1 MKPLKQ
7 VTAEA
12 ERIAI
17 IEALKANGNNK
28 SKTARELQIDRKTL
42 YNKMQDFNIKPST
55 LYEKGN

>member
-12 ERIAI
+12 ERVAI

-42 YNKMQDFNIKPST
+42 YNKMQDFKITPDQ
-55 LYEKGN
+55 LC